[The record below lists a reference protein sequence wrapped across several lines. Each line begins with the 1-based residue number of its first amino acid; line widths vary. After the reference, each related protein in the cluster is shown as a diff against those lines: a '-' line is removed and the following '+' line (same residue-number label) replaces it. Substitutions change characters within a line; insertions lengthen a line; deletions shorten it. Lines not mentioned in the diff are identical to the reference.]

1 METLRVLVQN
11 LIIIVVLSV
20 LLEMLLPSGEMRRYS
35 RMVLGLMVIVAVI
48 QAASG
53 ISGGVLFKE
62 VEEYAWRGGPEA
74 SQKLN
79 ILEKGRELEA
89 AGKIKALDQYRKGIE
104 KQVSVLVGMDGRIKP
119 ASVDV
124 RIQNDP
130 SKKNFGSITEVELVL
145 SGGDGQRHS
154 DIKPVETVYVAV
166 GQEKSTSPGGGEPP
180 PEYAEAVK
188 SAADRIAN
196 FYSLSPEQIKVRFN

>member
-1 METLRVLVQN
+1 MDTLRVLVQN

-20 LLEMLLPSGEMRRYS
+20 LLEMLLPGGEMRRYS

-53 ISGGVLFKE
+53 ITGGGLFRE
-62 VEEYAWRGGPEA
+62 VEEYAWRSGPDA
-74 SQKLN
+74 AQRLD

-104 KQVSVLVGMDGRIKP
+104 RQVSALAGMDSRVRL
-119 ASVDV
+119 AAVDV

-130 SKKNFGSITEVELVL
+130 SKKDFGRITEVELVL
-145 SGGDGQRHS
+145 SGGEGQKDS
-154 DIKPVETVYVAV
+154 DIKPVETVSVAV
-166 GQEKSTSPGGGEPP
+166 GQEKSTSPGGGKPP
-180 PEYAEAVK
+180 PEYAEAAK
-188 SAADRIAN
+188 SAAARVAN
-196 FYSLSPEQIKVRFN
+196 FYNLSPEQIKVRFN